1 MNRVWLVAHLTF
13 IEGVRA
19 RAIYG
24 ILIVALMMIA
34 GTMAIVNLFAFDL
47 GKVAMDLILSVIALT
62 GLLLTFFVNINLM
75 AKDMDKRTIFSVLSR
90 PVSRKEYIIGKYAGF
105 CFLVAASIMVL
116 AGIGGISLVIIKS
129 CYPQMY
135 FKNFS
140 WLCYTQAVG
149 FEILMFCMLNA
160 GVIFFSTITT
170 SSFLTLLFSIA
181 MYVIGQSVE
190 DVVLFL
196 QSRSIIGSGGSEMN
210 RLFLEAIQYIVPNFN
225 AFDIKITAGHGLV
238 TSLTE
243 SLMLLGYSACYSG
256 VLILFAIL
264 IFERRELQ

>member
-1 MNRVWLVAHLTF
+1 MKRIWLVAHLTF
-13 IEGVRA
+13 VEGVRA

-24 ILIVALMMIA
+24 IVIVALMMMA
-34 GTMAIVNLFAFDL
+34 GTMAIVNLFALDL
-47 GKVAMDLILSVIALT
+47 GKVSMDLILSVIAVT

-105 CFLVAASIMVL
+105 CFLVAASLMAL
-116 AGIGGISLVIIKS
+116 AAMGGISLVIIKA
-129 CYPQMY
+129 CYPELY
-135 FKNFS
+135 FKDFS
-140 WLCYTQAVG
+140 WLCYAQAVG

-170 SSFLTLLFSIA
+170 SSFLTLLFSVA

-210 RLFLEAIQYIVPNFN
+210 RLFLEALQYIVPNFN
-225 AFDIKITAGHGLV
+225 AFDIKVTASHGLATPLV
-238 TSLTE
+238 D
-243 SLMLLGYSACYSG
+243 SLMLLGYSITYSG
-256 VLILFAIL
+256 VLVILAIF
-264 IFERRELQ
+264 IFEKRDLQ